1 MYIHIVKQA
10 YTVLFV
16 FKSDR
21 SYMYMYINNYG
32 TYMYTYLH
40 VDGCLN
46 LLIIHYKGLRGKE
59 HVVSALPVSRM
70 IVESTLLKFYKV
82 SLSLVVL
89 DGRRKAA

>member
-21 SYMYMYINNYG
+21 SYMYMYMYINNCG
-32 TYMYTYLH
+32 TYMYIYMTYIH

-46 LLIIHYKGLRGKE
+46 LLVIYYKGLRGKE
-59 HVVSALPVSRM
+59 HVVSALAVSRM
-70 IVESTLLKFYKV
+70 IVEIS
-82 SLSLVVL
+82 SSLVVL
-89 DGRRKAA
+89 DGRRKDA